1 MEIQDGG
8 GVPLSGLAEGATL
21 QTVLKWGRETG
32 KDLPRVPYREG
43 GTCSQ
48 SPFPCV
54 EPQFLHLS
62 RSTLVDLVGLFWVG
76 S

>member
-1 MEIQDGG
+1 MQDGG

-21 QTVLKWGRETG
+21 QTVLKWRQETG
-32 KDLPRVPYREG
+32 KDLTRVPYRA
-43 GTCSQ
+43 CSQ

-54 EPQFLHLS
+54 EPQFLYLS
-62 RSTLVDLVGLFWVG
+62 RSMLVDLVGLFWVG